1 MVQQGSIGGR
11 GVCILGFH
19 RSGTSVAA
27 RVLNLLGVDLGPSED
42 LLDAR
47 DDDNPAGYWEPRWLN
62 ALNDELLAAIGGD
75 AWRPLEDEPGWE
87 SRPELEPLRARAR
100 EGLGAAFGNAALWGW
115 KDPRTSFTLPFWKA
129 LVSDLWFVVC
139 VRSPSDAVDSALRRG
154 APTLSR
160 FAWGQLWLEYTARAL
175 MHSDPE
181 RRTLVFYEDLIA
193 NPQKEA
199 LRLSAFLGDESLAD
213 PAAVGDT
220 VRRDLQHHRTSAREV
235 ADDSGL
241 PIEARAAYLALR
253 AAGADNTDE
262 LLRGGLERVVGELW
276 TAHNQAADL
285 RAALEEDTWAA
296 ERLRQE
302 LEQLRGTQVKVTA
315 ELADTRHQL
324 DTVLGSHSWRATAPL
339 RAGGR
344 WIRERPH

>member
-1 MVQQGSIGGR
+1 MARQGSIGGR
-11 GVCILGFH
+11 GVCVLGFH

-47 DDDNPAGYWEPRWLN
+47 DDDNPTGYWEPRWLN
-62 ALNDELLAAIGGD
+62 ELNDELLAAIGGD
-75 AWRPLEDEPGWE
+75 AWQPLQAELGWE
-87 SRPELEPLRARAR
+87 SRPELEPLRKWAR
-100 EGLGAAFGNAALWGW
+100 ERLDRAFGNAALWGW
-115 KDPRTSFTLPFWKA
+115 KDPRTSLTFPFWKGLA
-129 LVSDLWFVVC
+129 SDLWFVVC
-139 VRSPSDAVDSALRRG
+139 VRSPSDAVDSAVRRG
-154 APTLSR
+154 APSLSR
-160 FAWGQLWLEYTARAL
+160 FAWGQLWLEYTARAM

-181 RRTLVFYEDLIA
+181 RRILVFYEDLIA
-193 NPQKEA
+193 DPQKEV
-199 LRLSAFLGDESLAD
+199 LRLAAFLGDESLAD
-213 PAAVGDT
+213 PAAVGEA

-235 ADDSGL
+235 AGDSGL
-241 PIEARAAYLALR
+241 PIEARVAYLALR

-296 ERLRQE
+296 ERLRRE
-302 LEQLRGTQVKVTA
+302 LEQLQKTHAQVTA

-324 DTVLGSHSWRATAPL
+324 GTILGSHSWRATAPL

-344 WIRERPH
+344 WIRERPN